1 MRVAFNA
8 TPLLSTITGIGNYIV
23 ELGAAMARMPEID
36 AYSFYRFRW
45 RHGPPMRPEAEAGA
59 ANVRKTLV
67 QRVKPLVPFRG
78 VRHHAARFLGFSR
91 GLRDHR
97 IDLYHE
103 QNYVPLSYAVPVVI
117 TIHDLSWIRY
127 PDSHPADR
135 VHWLASGLPKAL
147 DRARAILVDSE
158 FIRREVLTTF
168 GLDTERV
175 HVAHLGVPGGFRPM
189 NAPETSASLADLGLE
204 HGGYVLTVGTIE
216 PRKNLIHVLEAYDLL
231 PAAVRARFPLVIAG
245 AKGWHSAGMVT
256 RLRNQSDPQI
266 RFLGHVT
273 STQLAHLYAGA
284 ALFAF
289 PSIYEGFGLPPLEAM
304 ASGVPVIVSDRA
316 SLPEIVG
323 DAGEMM
329 NPDDPFDTAVR
340 IQGLLEDAPQRE
352 AMAQRGLARAAGF
365 TWAKCAEA
373 TAKVYRAVLAEDGE
387 ASRSTRSS
395 RGALPDAAR
404 PAR

>member
-8 TPLLSTITGIGNYIV
+8 TPLLSPMTGIGNYIV
-23 ELGAAMARMPEID
+23 ELGAALARLPEID

-45 RHGPPMRPEAEAGA
+45 RHEPPTRPQSDAAEL
-59 ANVRKTLV
+59 RRTFV

-91 GLRDHR
+91 GLSEHR

-103 QNYVPLSYAVPVVI
+103 QNYVPISYDVPVVI

-135 VHWLASGLPKAL
+135 VHWLDSGLPKAL
-147 DRARAILVDSE
+147 DHARAILVDSE

-175 HVAHLGVPGGFRPM
+175 HVAYLGVPRGFRPM
-189 NAPETSASLADLGLE
+189 NAPETSASLAGLGLE

-216 PRKNLIHVLEAYDLL
+216 PRKNLVHMLEAYDLL

-245 AKGWHSAGMVT
+245 AKGWHSSGMVT
-256 RLRNQSDPQI
+256 RLLKQSDPQI

-273 STQLAHLYAGA
+273 SSQLAHLYAGA
-284 ALFAF
+284 ALFAY

-304 ASGVPVIVSDRA
+304 ASGAPVIVSDRA

-323 DAGEMM
+323 NAGEMM

-340 IQGLLEDAPQRE
+340 IQELLEDAPKRE
-352 AMAQRGLARAAGF
+352 AMAQRGLAQADRF

-373 TAKVYRAVLAEDGE
+373 TASVYRAALGKDGE
-387 ASRSTRSS
+387 ARRSPSALREAE
-395 RGALPDAAR
+395 RGAPL